1 MQKISKD
8 NFNLVE
14 INILNILNKYG
25 KGYVVGGAVR
35 DILLGKKPKD
45 VDFTTNLSYET
56 LKNLF
61 KDCNPKEIGKSFG
74 VLKIICANKEYE
86 IAKFRKDLYI
96 EKNGLKLLP
105 EGEKIEFLDDVDE
118 DLIRRDFTINAMAYN
133 LENGLIDLYNGQND
147 IENKIINFVGLAEER
162 IIEDPLRILRAF
174 RFMSTLNF
182 SLSNDTISA
191 IKNQRNTIIS
201 LPKERIKIELDK
213 LILGENI
220 KNTLFL
226 MKETGVL
233 ELIIPELKI
242 TYSYNHSNPH
252 HSIDFF
258 THNVNVVEKVP
269 NDLVLKYTALLHD
282 IAKPLVQTFDDKG
295 IAHYKGHDTV
305 GSEKAKEILMSLKF
319 PTKFINIVSELIKYH
334 TQLYKDLTD
343 KKLNKLLSILGYEN
357 MKRLIEHT
365 IADNESKNIEVVK
378 VESNLF
384 DRLEE
389 AVKKNMEISIND
401 LDIDGY
407 EIQKLGYQGKEIGE
421 IKNKLLNLVL
431 EEKLENKKRY
441 LLDYILKNKLL

>member
-74 VLKIICANKEYE
+74 VLKITCANKEYE

-191 IKNQRNTIIS
+191 IKNKKNMVIT

-242 TYSYNHSNPH
+242 TYSYDQCNPH
-252 HSIDFF
+252 HSFDLF
-258 THNVNVVEKVP
+258 THIVNVVEKVP

-295 IAHYKGHDTV
+295 IAHYKGHDIV

-319 PTKFINIVSELIKYH
+319 STKFINIVSELIKYH

-357 MKRLIEHT
+357 VKRLIEHT

-389 AVKKNMEISIND
+389 AMKKNMEISIND

-421 IKNKLLNLVL
+421 IKNKLLDLVL

>member
-25 KGYVVGGAVR
+25 KGYVVGGAIR

-191 IKNQRNTIIS
+191 IKKQKNMVIT

-242 TYSYNHSNPH
+242 TYSYDQCNPH
-252 HSIDFF
+252 HSFDLF
-258 THNVNVVEKVP
+258 THIVNVVEKVP

-282 IAKPLVQTFDDKG
+282 I
-295 IAHYKGHDTV
+295 
-305 GSEKAKEILMSLKF
+305 KELL
-319 PTKFINIVSELIKYH
+319 TIKVM
-334 TQLYKDLTD
+334 
-343 KKLNKLLSILGYEN
+343 I
-357 MKRLIEHT
+357 
-365 IADNESKNIEVVK
+365 
-378 VESNLF
+378 
-384 DRLEE
+384 
-389 AVKKNMEISIND
+389 
-401 LDIDGY
+401 
-407 EIQKLGYQGKEIGE
+407 
-421 IKNKLLNLVL
+421 
-431 EEKLENKKRY
+431 
-441 LLDYILKNKLL
+441 